1 MVLCTHPPVCVLFQR
16 EVVKHQP
23 FQAIQND
30 CIPVFASAFPV
41 RVENMW
47 IKRLQVPMSPAFALT
62 EYKVQGSTYRTAVL
76 DLSRHSNA
84 RGEDAVHAR
93 HCSIYVQLSR
103 LKTMSGYSNRSGSV
117 TCSTEC
123 TMSSP
128 PRTVGCNV
136 WRPQRFGRRLRPSL
150 RLPDRATLLPRSSDL
165 FLLRALPSLLLPRR
179 HLPSYPS

>member
-103 LKTMSGYSNRSGSV
+103 LKTMSGLWLLEPVRLGDLLNGMHH
-117 TCSTEC
+117 ELAAED
-123 TMSSP
+123 
-128 PRTVGCNV
+128 
-136 WRPQRFGRRLRPSL
+136 RRLQ
-150 RLPDRATLLPRSSDL
+150 RLASATLRKETEAFTPV
-165 FLLRALPSLLLPRR
+165 AGQG
-179 HLPSYPS
+179 HVVAAVV